1 MAAPPGQFIAFQAF
15 NVLKETISGYES
27 IIMDNDGLASL
38 QFSRFQLQL
47 AEESAHISD
56 FGTQNGI
63 RKLP

>member
-27 IIMDNDGLASL
+27 INNDGLASL

-47 AEESAHISD
+47 PEESAHISD
-56 FGTQNGI
+56 FGIQNAI